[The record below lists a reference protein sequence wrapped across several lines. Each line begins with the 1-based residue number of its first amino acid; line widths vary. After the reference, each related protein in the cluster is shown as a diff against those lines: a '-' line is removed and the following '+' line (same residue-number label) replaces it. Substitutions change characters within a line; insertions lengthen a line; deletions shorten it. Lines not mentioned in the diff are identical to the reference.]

1 MQTALKLLMRDGAA
15 QVTFQPKLSP
25 LQYLNLLERVLKA
38 STKDEL
44 RAEMQ
49 RAAVQWGK
57 RLNFD
62 TEIL

>member
-15 QVTFQPKLSP
+15 QVTFQPKLSA

-57 RLNFD
+57 RLSFD